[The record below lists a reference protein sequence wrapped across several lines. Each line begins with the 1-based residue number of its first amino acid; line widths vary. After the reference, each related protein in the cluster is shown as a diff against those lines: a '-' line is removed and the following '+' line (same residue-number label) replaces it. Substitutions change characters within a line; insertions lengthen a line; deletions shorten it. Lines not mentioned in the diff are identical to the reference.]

1 MGDSGRFFLG
11 IPSTIIFIQIHLIF
25 QTHGFLD
32 LNVEDV
38 DDSAP
43 HLRPLKI
50 SEDATLPYRP
60 FDMLRNSNLFIDQT
74 AFIDTFMGSEDDRV
88 IFCAPRGF
96 GKSTILD
103 MLKRFLE
110 IDTHEN
116 GTKKTDKR
124 THKNYRTF
132 ADTIP
137 STGAHLHIFQQ
148 KKFFESNFGEH
159 PVIFLDFDTKGNK
172 THDSPS
178 FLRFLLN
185 GPIKSA
191 FLDHAYLIHS
201 PIISNEEKG
210 RMRRYLQHTQDLH
223 EIYRKVTDGIILLKR
238 LLRKQFQK
246 QPIILVDN
254 IDSQIYELLFDS
266 DPRQRSND
274 ALDKLKCLEDDLK
287 DCLAD
292 HAALKSFITGVLRQ
306 GLFPEGLIQSMTR
319 SDEFAKFFSL
329 SKSQVAGLIA
339 AWGIN
344 QTVDQLDTWYGL
356 QLNQVGTWLPRNAV
370 KPITRQFN
378 PYSIYRFLLSGSTR
392 LRSYWTELDSL
403 LTFPAAFLPECFG
416 QHLLECF
423 KECTALMPFASAWVV
438 ADGWTDRL
446 VKGLQELRR
455 TGECTSLTRAALTL
469 YLMNSGYLFPSAASP
484 ATYTYQIPNQ
494 EVKQH
499 VSKLLMAVTTS
510 KCPIHGNK
518 QFRDDLFE
526 ALFDVDGSHL
536 NMRRFLDMLVVVL
549 VAEERKGPV
558 PATTLA
564 HSLRVQLINPPRLPN
579 KFNVTYVDTSM
590 IEEQTNQHLWR
601 DSQESAG
608 PAFHLVFGLRKR
620 EVLMA
625 FAIHMELG
633 NELQPKNGTLTEAH
647 LKVFESREEL
657 KNASAKL
664 AASFRGNNQSC
675 WLNYL
680 WNGDSLQDERYLIV
694 EKRTL
699 QIQAEARWDHS

>member
-1 MGDSGRFFLG
+1 MQIREAEASISHSHRARRKRSAKLRFPRPGRHVTTD
-11 IPSTIIFIQIHLIF
+11 IAPA
-25 QTHGFLD
+25 
-32 LNVEDV
+32 VEF
-38 DDSAP
+38 AF
-43 HLRPLKI
+43 K
-50 SEDATLPYRP
+50 P

-74 AFIDTFMGSEDDRV
+74 AFIDTFMGSEDDHV
-88 IFCAPRGF
+88 LFSAPRGF

-103 MLKRFLE
+103 MFKRFLE

-159 PVIFLDFDTKGNK
+159 PVIFLDLDTKGNQ

-178 FLRFLLN
+178 YLRFLLN

-201 PIISNEEKG
+201 PIISNEEKEL
-210 RMRRYLQHTQDLH
+210 MRRYLEHNQDLQ
-223 EIYRKVTDGIILLKR
+223 EIDLHLKVTEGLRLLKR
-238 LLRKQFQK
+238 LLQKQFMK
-246 QPIILVDN
+246 QPILLVDN
-254 IDSQIYELLFDS
+254 IDSQIQELLFDS
-266 DPRQRSND
+266 DPKLRSKD
-274 ALDKLKCLEDDLK
+274 ALAKMEFIMFKRIDILDDFS
-287 DCLAD
+287 AD
-292 HAALKSFITGVLRQ
+292 VTVLKSFITGVLR
-306 GLFPEGLIQSMTR
+306 PYVSCSRCKRQSLTH
-319 SDEFAKFFSL
+319 SNKLAKFFSL
-329 SKSQVAGLIA
+329 SKSQVTGLIA
-339 AWGIN
+339 SWGIN

-356 QLNQVGTWLPRNAV
+356 KLNQMQVPSNPV
-370 KPITRQFN
+370 KPQFN

-403 LTFPAAFLPECFG
+403 LTLPAAFLPECFG

-423 KECTALMPFASAWVV
+423 EECTFPSAW
-438 ADGWTDRL
+438 AWFAKNGWTHRE
-446 VKGLQELRR
+446 VKELQELRR
-455 TGECTSLTRAALTL
+455 TGECTSITRATLTL
-469 YLMNSGYLFPSAASP
+469 YLMDSGYLFPSAASP
-484 ATYTYQIPNQ
+484 DTYQIPNQ
-494 EVKQH
+494 EASLVKKH
-499 VSKLLMAVTTS
+499 VSRLLMAVTTS

-601 DSQESAG
+601 DSQESKEKHEKAIGFPSGFRASEERGLDGVRYPYGAWERVTTEEWDTDRGAFGGFRIAG
-608 PAFHLVFGLRKR
+608 RIKKCECEIGGEF
-620 EVLMA
+620 
-625 FAIHMELG
+625 
-633 NELQPKNGTLTEAH
+633 
-647 LKVFESREEL
+647 SREQPVLLAQLPMERGQPTRR
-657 KNASAKL
+657 KVPDRREEDASNT
-664 AASFRGNNQSC
+664 S
-675 WLNYL
+675 
-680 WNGDSLQDERYLIV
+680 
-694 EKRTL
+694 
-699 QIQAEARWDHS
+699 